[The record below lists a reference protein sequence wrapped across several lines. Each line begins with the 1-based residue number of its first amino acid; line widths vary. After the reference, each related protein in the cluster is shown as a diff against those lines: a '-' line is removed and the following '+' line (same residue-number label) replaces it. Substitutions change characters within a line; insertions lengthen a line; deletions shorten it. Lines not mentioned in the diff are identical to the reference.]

1 MPTISALD
9 YGATPDNTTNDSAA
23 INAAIRAANAQYLSN
38 PSAGPVTVTLPAG
51 TFIVSGTGT
60 KSDGAIK
67 LLTGTI
73 LQGAG
78 MGQTILKVADGWAGD
93 ITGVVRTP
101 YNEVTSKA
109 GLLNLTIDGNRDQ
122 TTGKI
127 DGFYTGVRP
136 GSTQQDADIHVSGV
150 EILDCSGYGFDP
162 HEQTIRLTIEN
173 SVAHGNGL
181 DGFVADYIIDGVY
194 RNNIAYDN
202 DRHGF
207 NVTTTAT
214 HLLLENNEAYGNGS
228 AGVVVQRGSENI
240 PWPSDIQIVGG
251 KYYNNA
257 REGILTRMADDV
269 TVDGATVFGN
279 QRQGVRIEGSTD
291 TIVQNSTI
299 YNNSQ
304 AGHNTYDE
312 IQIIQRA
319 DSTAGRTYYS
329 TSSQILNNKIYS
341 DGAIDA
347 RYGVRE
353 EPTNDDAGVTGTV
366 VSGNTITGM
375 ASGTISVPSTADNPV
390 VAADDTYSATED
402 AVLTVGAA
410 QGVLANDTASD
421 GGKAAVAGQITTAQS
436 GTVALN
442 KDGSFTYTPKANF
455 FGSDSFT
462 YTAVDVDG
470 DRDTGTVTLNVQD
483 VAETNPQPPTSG
495 LPAIGLGTTQ
505 LETLTLNRFTLV
517 SLSSAQGGQ
526 AVENRNKDLEATA
539 KGTFTGESGTY
550 KVKVVYYDE
559 SDGASP
565 MGIRI
570 NGATA
575 ASWIADKQLGST
587 GSDTRTL
594 TSYEVQLQLTKGAT
608 LEIYGTRKDA
618 ELVRVDALTVEPVS
632 APPPPADNPV
642 VAANDTYSA
651 TEDTVLTVNAAQGVL
666 ANDTA
671 PDGGKQAVAGQTTT
685 AQGGNVALNKDGSFT
700 YTPKTDFFGF
710 DSFSYTAFDTDGDR
724 ATGTVT
730 LNIQDAPETNPPP
743 PTTQFPAIAVGT
755 TQIETLALNKFTLI
769 SLSSAQ
775 GGQAV
780 ENRNKD
786 VEATAKGTFTGQTGT
801 YKVQVAYYDESDG
814 ASPMGIRVNGATA
827 ASWIADKQLGSTGS
841 DAKTLTFYE
850 AQLNL
855 TQGSTF
861 ELYGTRKD
869 AELVRIDHV
878 SISDWQMI
886 A

>member
-1 MPTISALD
+1 MPTLSALD
-9 YGATPDNTTNDSAA
+9 YGATANNTTNDSAA
-23 INAAIRAANAQYLSN
+23 INAAIRAASAQYLQN
-38 PSAGPVTVTLPAG
+38 PSAGPVTVILPAG
-51 TFIVSGTGT
+51 TFIVSGTGD
-60 KSDGAIK
+60 KSDGAIE

-101 YNEVTSKA
+101 YNEVTRDA

-173 SVAHGNGL
+173 CVSHGNGL
-181 DGFVADYIIDGVY
+181 DGFVADYIIDSVY

-207 NVTTTAT
+207 NITTTAT
-214 HLLLENNEAYGNGS
+214 NLLLSNNEAYGNGS

-251 KYYNNA
+251 TYHDNA

-269 TVDGATVFGN
+269 TVDGATVYGN

-291 TIVQNSTI
+291 TTVKNSTI

-312 IQIIQRA
+312 VQIIQRA
-319 DSTAGRTYYS
+319 DSTTGRTYYS
-329 TSSQILNNKIYS
+329 THTQILNNKIYS

-353 EPTNDDAGVTGTV
+353 EPTNDDAGATATV
-366 VSGNTITGM
+366 VSDNTITGM
-375 ASGTISVPSTADNPV
+375 ASGTVSVPSTADNPV
-390 VAADDTYSATED
+390 VAADDVYTVTED

-421 GGKAAVAGQITTAQS
+421 GGKAAVAGLITTAQS

-442 KDGSFTYTPKANF
+442 KDGSFSYTPKANF

-462 YTAVDVDG
+462 YTAIDGDG

-483 VAETNPQPPTSG
+483 VPETNPQPPTSG
-495 LPAIGLGTTQ
+495 LPGIGVGTTQ
-505 LETLTLNRFTLV
+505 METLALNRFTLV
-517 SLSSAQGGQ
+517 TLGSAQGGQ

-539 KGTFTGESGTY
+539 KGTFTGETGTY

-565 MGIRI
+565 MGIRV

-587 GSDTRTL
+587 GSDAKTI

-608 LEIYGTRKDA
+608 IEIYGIRKDA
-618 ELVRVDALTVEPVS
+618 ELVRVDALTVEP
-632 APPPPADNPV
+632 AGTPTTPADNPV

-651 TEDTVLTVNAAQGVL
+651 AEDTVLSVSAAQGVL

-671 PDGGKQAVAGQTTT
+671 LDGGKAAVAGQITTV
-685 AQGGNVALNKDGSFT
+685 QGGIVALNNDGSFA
-700 YTPKTDFFGF
+700 YTPKVDFFGS

-730 LNIQDAPETNPPP
+730 LNVQDVPETSPPP
-743 PTTQFPAIAVGT
+743 PTAQFPAISVGT
-755 TQIETLALNKFTLI
+755 TQLETLALNKFTLI

-801 YKVQVAYYDESDG
+801 YKVKVAYYDESDG
-814 ASPMGIRVNGATA
+814 ASPIGIRVNGATA

-861 ELYGTRKD
+861 EVYGTRKD
-869 AELVRIDHV
+869 AELVRIDYI

>member
-1 MPTISALD
+1 MPTISASD
-9 YGATPDNTTNDSAA
+9 YGATPNNTTNDSAA
-23 INAAIRAANAQYLSN
+23 INAAIRAANAQYLKN

-51 TFIVSGTGT
+51 TYIVSGTGD

-78 MGQTILKVADGWAGD
+78 MGQTTLKVADGWSGD

-101 YNEVTSKA
+101 YNEVTSDA

-136 GSTQQDADIHVSGV
+136 GSTQQDADIRVSGV

-173 SVAHGNGL
+173 CVSHGNGL

-207 NVTTTAT
+207 NITTTAT
-214 HLLLENNEAYGNGS
+214 NLLLSNNEAYGNGS

-240 PWPSDIQIVGG
+240 AWPSDIQIVGG
-251 KYYNNA
+251 KYHDNA

-269 TVDGATVFGN
+269 SVDGATVYGN

-291 TIVQNSTI
+291 TTVQNSTI

-312 IQIIQRA
+312 VQIIQRA
-319 DSTAGRTYYS
+319 DSTTGRTYYS
-329 TSSQILNNKIYS
+329 TNSQILNNRIYS
-341 DGAIDA
+341 DGTIDA

-353 EPTNDDAGVTGTV
+353 EPTNDDAGATGTV
-366 VSGNTITGM
+366 VSGNSITGM
-375 ASGTISVPSTADNPV
+375 ASGTTSVPSTADNPV

-410 QGVLANDTASD
+410 QGVLANDTALD
-421 GGKAAVAGQITTAQS
+421 GGKAAVAGQITTAQG
-436 GTVALN
+436 GTVAL
-442 KDGSFTYTPKANF
+442 KADGSFSYTPKANF
-455 FGSDSFT
+455 FGSDSFI
-462 YTAVDVDG
+462 YTAVDGDG

-483 VAETNPQPPTSG
+483 IPETNPPPPTTPF
-495 LPAIGLGTTQ
+495 PAIAVGTTQ
-505 LETLTLNRFTLV
+505 MEMLALNRFTHV
-517 SLSSAQGGQ
+517 SLGSAQGGQ

-550 KVKVVYYDE
+550 KIKVVYYDE

-565 MGIRI
+565 MGIRV

-587 GSDTRTL
+587 GSDARTL
-594 TSYEVQLQLTKGAT
+594 TSYEAQLQLTKGAT
-608 LEIYGTRKDA
+608 IEIYGTRKEA
-618 ELVRVDALTVEPVS
+618 ELVRIDALTVEPVS
-632 APPPPADNPV
+632 TPTPPADNPV
-642 VAANDTYSA
+642 IVTSDTYSA
-651 TEDTVLTVNAAQGVL
+651 AEDSVLTVSAAQGVL

-671 PDGGKQAVAGQTTT
+671 PDGGKAAVAGQITTV
-685 AQGGNVALNKDGSFT
+685 QGGSVALKADGSFT
-700 YTPKTDFFGF
+700 YTPKVDFFGS
-710 DSFSYTAFDTDGDR
+710 DSFSYTAFDTDGDT

-730 LNIQDAPETNPPP
+730 LNVQDAPETTPPP
-743 PTTQFPAIAVGT
+743 PTTQFPAISVGT
-755 TQIETLALNKFTLI
+755 TQLETLALNKFTLI

-786 VEATAKGTFTGQTGT
+786 VEATAKGTFTGQSGT
-801 YKVQVAYYDESDG
+801 YKVKVVYYDESDG
-814 ASPMGIRVNGATA
+814 ASPMGIRVNGAPA

-855 TQGSTF
+855 TQGSIF
-861 ELYGTRKD
+861 EIYGTRKD